1 MKIKLLWIVA
11 LLLMVV
17 VPVNAEEEVIYRL
30 ANATQ
35 EGYQYLEDEF
45 ASFRSANRYYNRNKD
60 DYDNLVLFENE
71 EVILM
76 EYGIVEFKVNDG
88 CTLNLDY
95 HDVKH
100 NADNT
105 INGCYGVEGAYLG
118 SEKNTN
124 RVYFMIS
131 DSVGYTNRENVVL
144 HPFDNLKVRISRYTA
159 KDDRLYH
166 EIKTQ
171 LSSDFYSSSILLDE
185 KPTYLENDKTYYSYD
200 GHYFYRGFKEMIDDY
215 HADAHTNAINPN
227 NPYYNY
233 FEYLPHRSLSN
244 YSDSEIENYLE
255 NVLFFDRKLDHYS
268 DTNGDR
274 ANDEVN
280 RSQYFNEASSFFA
293 NQQLYGVN
301 AMMML
306 SLSINESSF
315 GKSKAAFNDN
325 NLFGHAAFDTE
336 IERESGR
343 YLNVASSIYSHA
355 KHYISGRYCNPEKN
369 SYYGSFFGNKN
380 SGMNVDYTSD
390 PYWGEKAASYYFT
403 LDGLLGKK
411 DYQSYTLGLV
421 EEPKDLIFYKNSEL
435 TEELMTIKQ
444 ITPYSSI
451 ILEELSDSYKVQFDA
466 NIGESALYDFEKNVA
481 YVSKDMF
488 DHILNKD
495 ALHGIEY
502 CNITFDANGGQIDNF
517 DQVSIKVEKNQLP
530 PMIRPTRQGYEFA
543 GYSQMIRVASRD
555 ETYVAQ
561 YNEIK
566 SIEMLEN
573 PKRIVELN
581 KTIDLSNGLIK
592 VVFADESYK
601 EMPLTTDMIR
611 GFDPNVEGVQT
622 VIVDYC
628 GVQTSFEVEVN
639 GQISIAKKELDQDVD
654 QIVEQYNKS
663 GDFNTEELF
672 RINDNLALSDLY
684 LTFEEVTKLDQ
695 MLIEKIDN
703 EVRFNI
709 DENDKD
715 MSISG
720 LAFAS
725 LAKNSL
731 NNSHPFFIDTYSLKI
746 GNLSNY
752 DYQRLKGFGDAYGFT
767 SVEGFTLNLKKNAQT
782 LKVNL
787 PYVIQLKVDDMDT
800 HKLYTVYH
808 MDEMGDVRKCATMQT
823 KDYIRF
829 MSNQDGSYMIFSID
843 SANDYQIDNLKENV
857 DSVNSEQVYYL
868 KTLNYS
874 FYALLI
880 VLIAISNVRYKMI
893 EKKGL
898 TTWKDYKK
906 SLRNVELPQEEKPK
920 N

>member
-1 MKIKLLWIVA
+1 
-11 LLLMVV
+11 MVV
-17 VPVNAEEEVIYRL
+17 VPINAEEEVIYRL

-45 ASFRSANRYYNRNKD
+45 TSFRSANRYYSRNKD

-76 EYGIVEFKVNDG
+76 EYGIVEFKVNEG
-88 CTLNLDY
+88 CTLNLNY

-100 NADNT
+100 DADNT
-105 INGCYGVEGAYLG
+105 INGCYGVEGAYLY

-131 DSVGYTNRENVVL
+131 DSIGYTDRSNVVL
-144 HPFDNLKVRISRYTA
+144 HPFDNLEVRLSRYTV
-159 KDDRLYH
+159 KDDHLYH
-166 EIKTQ
+166 ELKTQ
-171 LSSDFYSSSILLDE
+171 LNSDFYSASILLDA
-185 KPTYLENDKTYYSYD
+185 KPIYLENDKNYYSYD
-200 GHYFYRGFKEMIDDY
+200 GHYFYRDFDEMIDDY
-215 HADAHTNAINPN
+215 RDEVHTNAINPN

-244 YSDSEIENYLE
+244 YSDSELENYLE

-280 RSQYFNEASSFFA
+280 RSQYYNEASSFFA

-315 GKSKAAFNDN
+315 GKSKAAFSDN
-325 NLFGHAAFDTE
+325 NLFGHAAFDTD

-403 LDGLLGKK
+403 LDSLLGKK

-421 EEPKDLIFYKNSEL
+421 EKPKDLIFYKDPALS
-435 TEELMTIKQ
+435 EELMTIKQ
-444 ITPYSSI
+444 ITPYSLI
-451 ILEELSDSYKVQFDA
+451 ILEELSNAYKVQFDA
-466 NIGESALYDFEKNVA
+466 NIGDSALYDFEKNIA
-481 YVSKDMF
+481 YVPKKMF
-488 DHILNKD
+488 DHILNKET
-495 ALHGIEY
+495 LHEIDY
-502 CNITFDANGGQIDNF
+502 HTITFDANGGQINNF
-517 DQVSIKVEKNQLP
+517 DQVAIKVANNQLP
-530 PMIRPTRQGYEFA
+530 PMIRPTREGFEFTGYN
-543 GYSQMIRVASRD
+543 QMIRVAKND

-566 SIEMLEN
+566 SIEMLAY

-581 KTIDLSNGLIK
+581 KTIDLSDGLIK
-592 VVFADESYK
+592 VIFTDESYK

-611 GFDPNVEGVQT
+611 GFDPKVEGVQT
-622 VIVDYC
+622 VTVDYC

-639 GQISIAKKELDQDVD
+639 GQISIAKEELDSDVD
-654 QIVEQYNKS
+654 KIVEHYNQTGKF
-663 GDFNTEELF
+663 DAEELLK
-672 RINDNLALSDLY
+672 INDNLALSDLY

-695 MLIEKIDN
+695 MLIETIGK
-703 EVRFNI
+703 EARFNI
-709 DENDKD
+709 DENNHDI
-715 MSISG
+715 SISG
-720 LAFAS
+720 LALAS
-725 LAKNSL
+725 LAKDSL
-731 NNSHPFFIDTYSLKI
+731 SHQHPFFIDTYSLKI
-746 GNLSNY
+746 GSLSDY

-767 SVEGFTLNLKKNAQT
+767 SVEGFTMGLQKNAQT
-782 LKVNL
+782 LDVNL
-787 PYVIQLKVDDMDT
+787 PYIIQLKIDDMDT
-800 HKLYTVYH
+800 HKIYTVYH
-808 MDEMGDVRKCATMQT
+808 MDETGDVHKCATMQT

-829 MSNQDGSYMIFSID
+829 MSNQAGSYMIFSID
-843 SANDYQIDNLKENV
+843 SANDYQIDNLKENI
-857 DSVNSEQVYYL
+857 DSNNSEQVYYL

-874 FYALLI
+874 FYALLS
-880 VLIAISNVRYKMI
+880 VLIAISIVRYRMI
-893 EKKGL
+893 EEKGL